1 MTDECQIR
9 ITTIR
14 IHQRFVMNG
23 ELYTFL
29 ERKYIKKGKCYEDMN
44 GLTFVIIAYNESK
57 KRKDEIDANDDLF
70 VYRLDGI

>member
-57 KRKDEIDANDDLF
+57 KNVKMRLMQMTIYLFID
-70 VYRLDGI
+70 